1 MYELKDDDGYL
12 LMENHEF
19 NPYKVSVSKL
29 KNMLKPK
36 DHPDIFVLLP
46 DERHMC
52 TNIGCPHERCLPTA
66 ELQQGWPWLIAAI
79 RVGMGRW
86 CWGEAPPP
94 QLK

>member
-36 DHPDIFVLLP
+36 DHPDISVQ
-46 DERHMC
+46 MV
-52 TNIGCPHERCLPTA
+52 I
-66 ELQQGWPWLIAAI
+66 I
-79 RVGMGRW
+79 
-86 CWGEAPPP
+86 EAMNCDK
-94 QLK
+94 LA